1 MHTRI
6 NYKRECMVDGAGGQL
21 ACEDLSADVCAF
33 AVSSAGRRCVLERT
47 PDGAQRCQ
55 TSASAVGVET
65 EACVRA
71 CGVDRAVLGL
81 PIASAMAEGDR
92 RSFSALCSSAC
103 RDVCPDV
110 VDLYATVAAAEG
122 ACIAEYRTCKRASR
136 VCIVDDF
143 LTYGTALSGKPA
155 GDGCR
160 YVAAGAVRGAEQ
172 GWEPPHADFDDTPGR
187 RSGG

>member
-1 MHTRI
+1 MASSAGFAVLLVLAVAAQCAR
-6 NYKRECMVDGAGGQL
+6 GGQL
-21 ACEDLSADVCAF
+21 ACEDLPADVCAF

-55 TSASAVGVET
+55 TSAVGVET
-65 EACVRA
+65 DACVRA

-81 PIASAMAEGDR
+81 PIASAVAEDR

-122 ACIAEYRTCKRASR
+122 MSLPVLCEAQNKAGNRRM
-136 VCIVDDF
+136 
-143 LTYGTALSGKPA
+143 LTSTIPPVGAPEADAPA
-155 GDGCR
+155 
-160 YVAAGAVRGAEQ
+160 A
-172 GWEPPHADFDDTPGR
+172 
-187 RSGG
+187 

>member
-1 MHTRI
+1 MASSAAFAVLLVLAVAAQCTR
-6 NYKRECMVDGAGGQL
+6 GGQL

-65 EACVRA
+65 DACVRA

-122 ACIAEYRTCKRASR
+122 MSLPLLCEAHNKAGNRRM
-136 VCIVDDF
+136 
-143 LTYGTALSGKPA
+143 LTSTIPPVGAPEADAIPPVGAPEADAPA
-155 GDGCR
+155 
-160 YVAAGAVRGAEQ
+160 A
-172 GWEPPHADFDDTPGR
+172 
-187 RSGG
+187 